1 MSAKTKTQTQT
12 AQGGKGPGQGAEDKS
27 NLPRTLQG
35 QDMNSISEIL
45 DMFKPMI
52 AQALPNTISPN
63 RIIQVVTT
71 MVNQNPDLKKCT
83 VPSLLG
89 AIMESAI
96 LGLDPTP
103 ALGHCTFIP
112 RRNKKTGNIEA
123 QFFIEYQGYI
133 QLARRTGEVSN
144 VRARVVHEN
153 DHFDVEF
160 GLEEKLEHKPK
171 FGANRGKP
179 VHVYAVW
186 DLTNGSKYF
195 DVLDKQ
201 DVERAK
207 KSSQAAA
214 AGQSPWTTDEDA
226 MWRKTAVRAT
236 RKYVPMSVEVQQAFA
251 ADQSVISPEAFK
263 PGGELDFSQV
273 ETEEAEGLS
282 GGEAPE
288 GEGTQAGS
296 QTHPE
301 QKPGGGEESQAK
313 TSSGQGKAGAQPDTR
328 FAIEDFRA
336 WLGRAGITEDEALAQ
351 AGATNLDNYAGDF
364 KKLKADL
371 KKLYEVTVD

>member
-1 MSAKTKTQTQT
+1 MSAKTRTSTQKE
-12 AQGGKGPGQGAEDKS
+12 APGKGAEEKPTI
-27 NLPRTLQG
+27 PRTLQG
-35 QDMNSISEIL
+35 QDLNSISEVL
-45 DMFKPMI
+45 DMFRPMI

-63 RIIQVVTT
+63 RIIQVVTSV
-71 MVNQNPDLKKCT
+71 VNQNPDLKKCT

-133 QLARRTGEVSN
+133 QLARRTGEVNN
-144 VRARVVHEN
+144 VRARVVYEN
-153 DHFDVEF
+153 DHFDVEY

-179 VHVYAVW
+179 LLVYAVW
-186 DLTNGSKYF
+186 DLANGSRYF
-195 DVLDKQ
+195 DVLDRQ
-201 DVERAK
+201 QVERAK

-226 MWRKTAVRAT
+226 MWRKTAIRAT

-251 ADQSVISPEAFK
+251 VDQSVISPEAFK
-263 PGGELDFSQV
+263 PGGELDFSQIQ
-273 ETEEAEGLS
+273 TEEGLS
-282 GGEAPE
+282 EGGDEQGSGGAQPGSQTVTTQEQAPSKAPPKTKQKAPE
-288 GEGTQAGS
+288 GETD
-296 QTHPE
+296 
-301 QKPGGGEESQAK
+301 ESEV
-313 TSSGQGKAGAQPDTR
+313 TR
-328 FAIEDFRA
+328 FRE
-336 WLGRAGITEDEALAQ
+336 WLQRAGITEEEAKAQ
-351 AGATNLDNYAGDF
+351 AGAGNLDSFSGSF
-364 KKLKADL
+364 SKLKADL
-371 KKLYEVTVD
+371 QKLYDVTVD